1 MFGLNPIPLYVI
13 AGLVF
18 TNLLTA
24 FAWQWQRHSTQAEKE
39 RVVIC
44 QTKFDSFKQQVETL
58 GKQQERKTAEVIAAS
73 NLAVSETRKSYET
86 SLARLRAD
94 YQRVRNKYAK
104 LGASTSPVP
113 APDISARGADAAPAD
128 AVPDPVR
135 LASECAET
143 TLNLIWLQEH
153 ERQQREAQRD

>member
-1 MFGLNPIPLYVI
+1 MFGLTPVTLYII

-44 QTKFDSFKQQVETL
+44 QTKFDSFKQQVEVL
-58 GKQQERKTAEVIAAS
+58 GKQQEKKVAEVIAAS
-73 NLAVSETRKSYET
+73 NLAVEETRKKYEAN
-86 SLARLRAD
+86 LDRLRAD
-94 YQRVRNKYAK
+94 YQRMRQQYAS
-104 LGASTSPVP
+104 ARTSPVP
-113 APDISARGADAAPAD
+113 APDISTRGIDAATEN
-128 AVPDPVR
+128 AVSDPVR
-135 LASECAET
+135 LATECAET

-153 ERQQREAQRD
+153 ERQQTKAQEK